1 MGIRYLNKYFKE
13 KCNNTDCIR
22 TISFSQLSGKK
33 IVIDISIYLYKFS
46 GEDKLL
52 ENIYTLL
59 SLFTYYKI
67 IPIFVFDGKPP
78 PEKKDLLI
86 QRREEKVSAEKEYIL
101 LKNKIENLDLT
112 IDLNEKQLIMDNME
126 LLKKKCINIT
136 KNQIEKVKSLINNHG
151 MTYYE
156 ATGEADRLCA
166 LLNITNA
173 AWGCL
178 SDDMDMFIY
187 GCKKVLRSLNLID
200 HTIVLYDTRNI
211 LKKLNI
217 NLKELKEICI
227 LSGTDYNV
235 NNKYI
240 KHDLYKTLQYF
251 RKYKCKNNKNIDFYS
266 WLMENSNYIDDYE
279 TLIKIY
285 NLFDLENDQ
294 TDIIVK

>member
-1 MGIRYLNKYFKE
+1 M
-13 KCNNTDCIR
+13 
-22 TISFSQLSGKK
+22 
-33 IVIDISIYLYKFS
+33 
-46 GEDKLL
+46 
-52 ENIYTLL
+52 L

-86 QRREEKVSAEKEYIL
+86 QRREEKISAEKEYIL
-101 LKNKIENLDLT
+101 LKNKIEHLDST
-112 IDLNEKQLIMDNME
+112 VDLNDKKLMINNME

-136 KNQIEKVKSLINNHG
+136 KNQIEKVKSLINSHG
-151 MTYYE
+151 MSYYE

-166 LLNITNA
+166 SLNISNSV
-173 AWGCL
+173 WGCL

-200 HTIVLYDTRNI
+200 HTIVLYDTINI

-235 NNKYI
+235 NNQNI

-251 RKYKCKNNKNIDFYS
+251 RKYKCKNNKNGHFYS
-266 WLMENSNYIDDYE
+266 WLMENSNYIEDYDA
-279 TLIKIY
+279 LKKIY
-285 NLFDLENDQ
+285 NLFDL
-294 TDIIVK
+294 

>member
-1 MGIRYLNKYFKE
+1 M
-13 KCNNTDCIR
+13 
-22 TISFSQLSGKK
+22 
-33 IVIDISIYLYKFS
+33 
-46 GEDKLL
+46 
-52 ENIYTLL
+52 
-59 SLFTYYKI
+59 
-67 IPIFVFDGKPP
+67 
-78 PEKKDLLI
+78 
-86 QRREEKVSAEKEYIL
+86 
-101 LKNKIENLDLT
+101 
-112 IDLNEKQLIMDNME
+112 
-126 LLKKKCINIT
+126 
-136 KNQIEKVKSLINNHG
+136 INNHG

-235 NNKYI
+235 NNQYV

-251 RKYKCKNNKNIDFYS
+251 RKYKFKNNKNGDFYS

-279 TLIKIY
+279 SLIKIY

>member
-52 ENIYTLL
+52 ENIFTLL

-86 QRREEKVSAEKEYIL
+86 QRREEKITAEKEYIL
-101 LKNKIENLDLT
+101 LKNKIEHLDST
-112 IDLNEKQLIMDNME
+112 IDLNDKKLMINNME

-136 KNQIEKVKSLINNHG
+136 KNQIEKVKSLINSHG
-151 MTYYE
+151 MSYYE
-156 ATGEADRLCA
+156 ATGEADKLCA

-187 GCKKVLRSLNLID
+187 GCKKVLRSLNLHD
-200 HTIVLYDTRNI
+200 HTIVLYDTINI

-235 NNKYI
+235 NNKNI

-251 RKYKCKNNKNIDFYS
+251 RKYKFSKNKTIDFYT
-266 WLMENSNYIDDYE
+266 WLIQNTNYIEDYDA
-279 TLIKIY
+279 LKKIY
-285 NLFDLENDQ
+285 NLFDLEN
-294 TDIIVK
+294 K

>member
-285 NLFDLENDQ
+285 NLFDLENNQ